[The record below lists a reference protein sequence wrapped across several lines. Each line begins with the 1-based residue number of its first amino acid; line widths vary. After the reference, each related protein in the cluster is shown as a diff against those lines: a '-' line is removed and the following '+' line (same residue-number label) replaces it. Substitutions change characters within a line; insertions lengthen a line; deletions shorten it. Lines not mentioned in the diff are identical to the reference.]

1 MSRFNN
7 IPYEQSDWVPIRQ
20 ARTVFTG
27 SDRPGVYL
35 ARWAYA
41 GGGTEGQAKDSTSS
55 AYDEVD
61 VFYVGYSA
69 SRVRQRVG
77 EYVGGN
83 DLNGL
88 AEIML
93 DLAFADADWIRDRL
107 TRLEGGETIRA
118 RQWMIDAVEHR
129 ISIQVSLLTTGS

>member
-1 MSRFNN
+1 MKTKIFLTIGCIALLN
-7 IPYEQSDWVPIRQ
+7 
-20 ARTVFTG
+20 
-27 SDRPGVYL
+27 
-35 ARWAYA
+35 
-41 GGGTEGQAKDSTSS
+41 ST
-55 AYDEVD
+55 AII
-61 VFYVGYSA
+61 A
-69 SRVRQRVG
+69 QWQ
-77 EYVGGN
+77 VGGN

-129 ISIQVSLLTTGS
+129 ISIQVSILTTGSGEEAKRLEDELIEHYRGGPGTSGLLNRR